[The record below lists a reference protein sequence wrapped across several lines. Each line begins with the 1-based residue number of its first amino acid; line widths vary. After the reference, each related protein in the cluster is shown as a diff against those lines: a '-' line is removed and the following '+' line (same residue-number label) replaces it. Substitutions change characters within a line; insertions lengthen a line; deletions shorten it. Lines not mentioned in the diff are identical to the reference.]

1 MSANEAYF
9 DSLIAEATAPTNGQ
23 VVLLPTLNGNG
34 SSPHGRRIAWQRG
47 SNVQMRS
54 IEFVDKPLLQADA
67 FHLVVGRKGMGKGT
81 LLANIAARV
90 MRGELGP
97 KRNVVWI
104 GSDDSAAIDVVPRIV
119 AAGGDPDRLL
129 LVERGWVQLPR
140 DIATEIEPT
149 LLEMGDVGMVNVD
162 PVGNHFASGRS
173 SNDDVDVREA
183 IAPLNDFA
191 DRHQTMVFG
200 VRHLSEKECS
210 RGVLAAILGSSAW
223 VQVPRAVL
231 AVARDDGNITHVQC
245 VAGNRLPPDTPGR
258 MFRIEGA
265 EIPGLTNEVTR
276 AVWIGDSNA
285 QVEDLLA
292 SKETGRAA
300 KRNSAKELVL
310 TELRDGPKPMDQLKA
325 KGIAELDISGDTV
338 WKAANELYAA
348 GIVDRRNSG
357 PGTKWIWRLKSAD
370 FGDFGNS
377 DEEPKS

>member
-1 MSANEAYF
+1 MT
-9 DSLIAEATAPTNGQ
+9 AELAELVYLDAVNGAG
-23 VVLLPTLNGNG
+23 TRNGNA
-34 SSPHGRRIAWQRG
+34 RRIGWQRG
-47 SNVQMRS
+47 SSVQMRS
-54 IEFVDKPLLQADA
+54 IEFVDKPLLQASA

-104 GSDDSAAIDVVPRIV
+104 GSEDSAAIDVVPRII

-129 LVERGWVQLPR
+129 LVENGWIQLPR
-140 DIATEIEPT
+140 DIPTEIEPA
-149 LLEMGDVGMVNVD
+149 LRDMDDVGMVNID
-162 PVGNHFASGRS
+162 PVGNHFASGKS
-173 SNDDVDVREA
+173 SNDDIDVREA

-200 VRHLSEKECS
+200 VRHLSEKEAS

-231 AVARDDGNITHVQC
+231 AVARDDANITHVQC

-258 MFRIEGA
+258 MFRIEGTQVA
-265 EIPGLTNEVTR
+265 DLTNEVTR
-276 AVWIGDSNA
+276 AVWIGDSRA

-292 SKETGRAA
+292 TRERGTKRADA
-300 KRNSAKELVL
+300 KQIVLDELA
-310 TELRDGPKPMDQLKA
+310 TGPKPIAQLKA
-325 KGIAELDISGDTV
+325 KSIAEHGISGDTV
-338 WKAANELYAA
+338 WRAANELFAD

-357 PGTKWIWRLKSAD
+357 PGTPWLWRLKGAD
-370 FGDFGNS
+370 FGNEDA
-377 DEEPKS
+377 